1 MSDKSALQEWTRVF
15 HNSVI
20 EGCPIRVS
28 YRSGAEGDLS
38 QKGVLQEWT
47 RVFHKSVIEVCQ
59 TGVDQSF
66 LCPTK
71 SGLIHST
78 EDISAWNS
86 IMLYFDQALAD
97 IQKNPKSRT
106 IQNP

>member
-47 RVFHKSVIEVCQ
+47 RVFHKSVIEGCPDRSGPEFLVSHQ
-59 TGVDQSF
+59 KWPDSF
-66 LCPTK
+66 
-71 SGLIHST
+71 
-78 EDISAWNS
+78 N
-86 IMLYFDQALAD
+86 
-97 IQKNPKSRT
+97 
-106 IQNP
+106 